1 LKLYVTASVMA
12 VPAESRPTPE
22 RKAASTTD
30 NTERDQSRAEE
41 LALAIAAKGG
51 CMDSFEQLV
60 TRFEDRLFAFLYK
73 KVGNHHLAQD
83 LLQSTF
89 VTAYRKLHR
98 YNPQYAFTTWI
109 YTIASRLAINHFRR
123 KKPVETEHADRAVET
138 NPRSTLIASERA
150 MSIWSQIREFLTE
163 SQFNALW
170 HFYGEERNL
179 EETAGVMSKSVGSVK
194 VLLHRARRKLAEVL
208 PRGTDF

>member
-1 LKLYVTASVMA
+1 MKLYATASVMA

-109 YTIASRLAINHFRR
+109 YTIACLLYTS
-123 KKPVETEHADRAVET
+123 
-138 NPRSTLIASERA
+138 PR
-150 MSIWSQIREFLTE
+150 
-163 SQFNALW
+163 
-170 HFYGEERNL
+170 
-179 EETAGVMSKSVGSVK
+179 
-194 VLLHRARRKLAEVL
+194 
-208 PRGTDF
+208 PRD

>member
-1 LKLYVTASVMA
+1 MILYATASVMA
-12 VPAESRPTPE
+12 VPAESRPTPGS
-22 RKAASTTD
+22 KPAPAPD

-60 TRFEDRLFAFLYK
+60 TRFEGRLFAFLYK
-73 KVGNHHLAQD
+73 KTGNHHLAQD

-89 VTAYRKLHR
+89 VTAYRKLHL
-98 YNPQYAFTTWI
+98 YNPRYAFTTWI
-109 YTIASRLAINHFRR
+109 YTIASRLAINHFR
-123 KKPVETEHADRAVET
+123 KKQPIETEHADRAVET
-138 NPRSTLIASERA
+138 NPRSKLIASEKA
-150 MSIWSQIREFLTE
+150 IGIWSQVRELLPE
-163 SQFNALW
+163 SQFTALW

-179 EETAGVMSKSVGSVK
+179 SETAGVMNKSVGSVK

-208 PRGTDF
+208 PTGAGF